1 MFVVYCLLVTNNY
14 VQFLNEFP
22 KRIQRQRK
30 KSKMAIINAKD
41 FQSLMYPCFTLCRI
55 FGIFP
60 YKISDTSF
68 EISKPHF
75 ILLIIIVCFYNLC
88 SLIMLY
94 NSSIFEKVDMLIL
107 PRILVHNCAL
117 ANFIIHSS
125 SIIIIHSNGSTNAF
139 ASDYNEDLFKIALG
153 IIWEVIWTNPR

>member
-1 MFVVYCLLVTNNY
+1 MFNFSTSFQRESRGKEKKAKWRLL
-14 VQFLNEFP
+14 
-22 KRIQRQRK
+22 
-30 KSKMAIINAKD
+30 NAKD

-60 YKISDTSF
+60 YKINDTSF

-75 ILLIIIVCFYNLC
+75 ILLIIIVCFYSLC

-153 IIWEVIWTNPR
+153 II